1 MPRQAGRWSPTAL
14 RILGAAAELIALRG
28 YSSTSTRDIAAAVGV
43 EQPAIY
49 KHFSAKRDILAALVR
64 LAVEWPLE
72 LFGHIT
78 AMPVPAVVKLHRW
91 LTESL
96 DHLHASPYVL
106 VSILITPDLHQESFV
121 AERELVAEMERALV
135 GLIETGQGEGD
146 VRAMHPLSAARLVQA
161 LFDALALPEFAV
173 SPDEI
178 VEFAMTALLSDPDR
192 LAEIRAAADALE
204 IQTAPR
210 PRALGVRKRGGR
222 GWRASDGN
230 QNFHEIAVIRRA
242 VFLQFVLRV
251 QRRAPLP
258 ESLAG
263 TSCRGRGWADELFGV
278 AAGD

>member
-96 DHLHASPYVL
+96 DHLHAGP
-106 VSILITPDLHQESFV
+106 
-121 AERELVAEMERALV
+121 
-135 GLIETGQGEGD
+135 G
-146 VRAMHPLSAARLVQA
+146 
-161 LFDALALPEFAV
+161 
-173 SPDEI
+173 
-178 VEFAMTALLSDPDR
+178 
-192 LAEIRAAADALE
+192 
-204 IQTAPR
+204 
-210 PRALGVRKRGGR
+210 
-222 GWRASDGN
+222 
-230 QNFHEIAVIRRA
+230 
-242 VFLQFVLRV
+242 
-251 QRRAPLP
+251 
-258 ESLAG
+258 
-263 TSCRGRGWADELFGV
+263 
-278 AAGD
+278 

>member
-91 LTESL
+91 LTASL

-204 IQTAPR
+204 IQTAP
-210 PRALGVRKRGGR
+210 PDRG
-222 GWRASDGN
+222 
-230 QNFHEIAVIRRA
+230 
-242 VFLQFVLRV
+242 L
-251 QRRAPLP
+251 
-258 ESLAG
+258 
-263 TSCRGRGWADELFGV
+263 
-278 AAGD
+278 